1 MKKKKINNK
10 EKISIMKKESIKK
23 KLKGHLD
30 NMKEEKKIKE
40 LGE

>member
-1 MKKKKINNK
+1 M
-10 EKISIMKKESIKK
+10 ISIIKKESIKMK
-23 KLKGHLD
+23 TKEYLD

>member
-1 MKKKKINNK
+1 M
-10 EKISIMKKESIKK
+10 ISIIKKESIKK
-23 KLKGHLD
+23 KTKEYLD